1 MATILAGN
9 LLAAVRMAKMATKRR
24 NTIPV
29 LSNVLIGIGADCA
42 TVVGTDLEA
51 SVTAMSVAM
60 GDLSPLT
67 VPADRLAALLTRMPV
82 ETELTLEEDS
92 KLGRLTV
99 SGGGLKASLLTL
111 PAEDFPKVVR
121 QPDTLCFSIAA
132 PALRRLLDMVEH
144 AISHEETRYYLSG
157 IYLHVAEKDGAKVLR
172 AVATDGHRM
181 MGADMPPPPGAEG
194 LAGVIIPHDSIRILR
209 ILLPGRTDGL
219 VEVIQRRDN
228 SLVFKAGPWV
238 VNTKI
243 IDGTFPEY
251 GRVVPPLD
259 SKHAR
264 IVVAAPKALM
274 QSAEMAAA
282 ISTERCRP
290 LKLSNGSGPGL
301 RLEAF
306 SPDTG
311 NTEVQVPLDVAAWN
325 EGPKHPEVGVQ
336 ARYLRDICRAMPK
349 GFAMQVVDGSAPI
362 RLDCGADA
370 FGVLMPMRV

>member
-1 MATILAGN
+1 MAAILAGN

-29 LSNVLIGIGADCA
+29 LGNVLIGIGADCA

-60 GDLSPLT
+60 GDLAPVT
-67 VPADRLAALLTRMPV
+67 VPADRLAALLARLQP
-82 ETELTLEEDS
+82 ETELTLEHDG

-99 SGGGLKASLLTL
+99 AGGGLKASLVTM

-121 QPDTLCFSIAA
+121 KPDTLRFSIAA
-132 PALRRLLDMVEH
+132 PALRRLLDTVEH
-144 AISHEETRYYLSG
+144 AISHEETRYYLNG
-157 IYLHVAEKDGAKVLR
+157 IYLHVVDIAGVKVLR

-181 MGADMPPPPGAEG
+181 MGADMPAPAGAEG
-194 LAGVIIPHDSIRILR
+194 LAGVIVPHDTIRILR
-209 ILLPGRTDGL
+209 MLLPGRTDGA
-219 VEVIQRRDN
+219 VEVIQRQDT

-238 VNTKI
+238 AHTRI

-251 GRVVPPLD
+251 ARVVPALD
-259 SKHAR
+259 AKAAR
-264 IVVAAPKALM
+264 IEVKAPKALL

-282 ISTERCRP
+282 ISTERSRP
-290 LKLSNGSGPGL
+290 LKLSNGSGLGL
-301 RLEAF
+301 RLEAT

-311 NTEVQVPLDVAAWN
+311 TTEVQVPLDVAAWN
-325 EGPKHPEVGVQ
+325 EGPRHPEVGVQ
-336 ARYLRDICRAMPK
+336 ARYLRDACRAMPK
-349 GFAMQVVDGSAPI
+349 GFAMEVVDGSAPI
-362 RLDCGADA
+362 RLDCGGDA